1 MNPPRPI
8 VVDAS
13 IAIAILLGEPGGSD
27 AEAVIT
33 RQTRAGGR
41 VVVPSH
47 FWLEATNPL
56 ITRRGWSGADVLHA
70 IHTLDALHFETI
82 DFDRALLV
90 LTLDGSERYRLTMYD
105 AAYLAIANSIDGSL
119 MTLDTALH
127 AAAGPRV
134 VPIGPAR
141 LSETPALYEHAVT
154 WPDYKGAS
162 AFLAKLRA
170 EAARSA

>member
-13 IAIAILLGEPGGSD
+13 IAIAILLDEPGGSD

-56 ITRRGWSGADVLHA
+56 ITRHRWSGADVLQA
-70 IHTLDALHFETI
+70 MHTLDALRFETI
-82 DFDRALLV
+82 ELDRALLV
-90 LTLDGSERYRLTMYD
+90 LTLDGSERHRLTMYD
-105 AAYLAIANSIDGSL
+105 AMYRALANSLDGSL
-119 MTLDTALH
+119 LTLDAALR
-127 AAAGPRV
+127 AAGGPRV
-134 VPIGPAR
+134 ISVGPLR
-141 LSETPALYEHAVT
+141 LSETQAAYDHAVT
-154 WPDYKGAS
+154 WPNYKGAS

-170 EAARSA
+170 EAAGQS